1 MSNVNRQILL
11 ACGRKLGFAEYGDPG
26 GRPLLY
32 CHGFPSSRLEA
43 AFCHFAAQRLG
54 IRIISVD
61 RPGYGLSDFEPRRR
75 LSAWPDDVKQ
85 LTEAL
90 GIERFG
96 VLGVSGGGPYALAC
110 AWKMPEKLRS
120 VKIVCSLAPLT
131 QPETLRAMRWHT
143 RLAFG
148 LARRSYALLWLTYGS
163 TVGTAI
169 RVCPEIACG
178 WQWLSGSPADR
189 ATLARSEVHA
199 LMQANLRESL
209 RAGVRGALWDAV
221 IYVRDWGFPLD
232 QIQVPV
238 EIWHGEA
245 DTIVPPWHC
254 HVLAGALANGRVRLV
269 AGEGHYSLPIEHCE
283 NILEG

>member
-1 MSNVNRQILL
+1 MNGTHRHIRL
-11 ACGRKLGFAEYGDPG
+11 ADGRRLGFAIYGDTQ

-32 CHGFPSSRLEA
+32 FHGFPSSRLEA
-43 AFCHFAAQRLG
+43 AYCDGAARHQG
-54 IRIISVD
+54 ICIVAVD
-61 RPGYGLSDFEPRRR
+61 RPGYGLSDFQPGRR
-75 LSAWPDDVKQ
+75 LSAWPEDIKQ

-90 GIERFG
+90 GFERFG

-110 AWKMPEKLRS
+110 AWKMPEKLSS

-131 QPETLRAMRWHT
+131 QPETLRALHWHA

-148 LARRSYALLWLTYGS
+148 LARRSYALLWLTYGI
-163 TVGTAI
+163 TLGTAI

-178 WQWLSGSPADR
+178 WQWLPGSPADR
-189 ATLARSEVHA
+189 ATLAHSEVQA

-221 IYVRDWGFPLD
+221 IYARDWGFPLD

-245 DTIVPPWHC
+245 DTIVPPYHC
-254 HVLAGALANGRVRLV
+254 HVLADALADGRVKLV

-283 NILEG
+283 IILEG